1 MFSGGNE
8 CQVCIQQVL
17 NKCLLEK
24 QMRVN
29 RGEVLGMAQAPE
41 EEAGHPETDT
51 RWRQK

>member
-24 QMRVN
+24 QMPVN
-29 RGEVLGMAQAPE
+29 RGEVLEMAHAPE
-41 EEAGHPETDT
+41 KEAGHLETDT
-51 RWRQK
+51 RWKQK